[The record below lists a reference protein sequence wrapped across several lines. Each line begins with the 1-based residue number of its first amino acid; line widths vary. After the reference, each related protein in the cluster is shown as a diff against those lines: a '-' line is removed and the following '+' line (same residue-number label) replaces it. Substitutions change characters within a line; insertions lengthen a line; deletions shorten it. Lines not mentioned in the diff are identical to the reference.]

1 MDIVAGVQASRIND
15 QRANF
20 PGLRG
25 GGGGDSAGIGGGST
39 HQTTA
44 NSTMSNGKSPPV
56 CLHTLISV
64 TLTAADSL
72 LDLNFVK
79 IY

>member
-25 GGGGDSAGIGGGST
+25 GGGDSAGIGGGSA

-44 NSTMSNGKSPPV
+44 NSAMSNGKSLPV
-56 CLHTLISV
+56 CLRTLC
-64 TLTAADSL
+64 L
-72 LDLNFVK
+72 
-79 IY
+79 

>member
-25 GGGGDSAGIGGGST
+25 GGGGDSAGIVGGSA
-39 HQTTA
+39 HQATA
-44 NSTMSNGKSPPV
+44 NSTMSNGKCPHV
-56 CLHTLISV
+56 CLHTLMSV
-64 TLTAADSL
+64 DFL
-72 LDLNFVK
+72 LGLNFVK